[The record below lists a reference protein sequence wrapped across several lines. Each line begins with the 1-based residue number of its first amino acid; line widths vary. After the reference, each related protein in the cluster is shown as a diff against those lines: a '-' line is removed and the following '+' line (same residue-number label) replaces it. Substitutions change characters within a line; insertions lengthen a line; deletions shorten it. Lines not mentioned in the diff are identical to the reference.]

1 MLNTR
6 STDMLSR
13 TSKHCLKRFLRAEM
27 FPLDL
32 YWIFILG
39 FTFHLRLSKLLGKA
53 KHLIGSIHNRSP
65 LFIIHAFLSQT
76 ESEKFMH
83 KKC

>member
-13 TSKHCLKRFLRAEM
+13 TSKHCLKRFLRAAM

-32 YWIFILG
+32 YWIYTWIYISFEAFKTVGQSQTPYWKHSQQISIV
-39 FTFHLRLSKLLGKA
+39 FYKSDQMCLLFM
-53 KHLIGSIHNRSP
+53 
-65 LFIIHAFLSQT
+65 LFIT
-76 ESEKFMH
+76 V
-83 KKC
+83 